1 LAGRA
6 IARYLAASARILAG
20 RAGRVLAGERGCA
33 LAGRPGWA
41 LADGPGTLSAGL
53 CCALADGARLAGDWP
68 DWAAGG
74 RDDPQP
80 AASTTPSSKA
90 DTPQRQPDDSI
101 AIT

>member
-6 IARYLAASARILAG
+6 IARYLAASARILAE
-20 RAGRVLAGERGCA
+20 RVGRVLAGEPGCA
-33 LAGRPGWA
+33 LAGRLGWA
-41 LADGPGTLSAGL
+41 LADVLGALSDGL

-74 RDDPQP
+74 CDDPQP

-90 DTPQRQPDDSI
+90 DTPRREPDDSI